1 MRWPG
6 LMRATV
12 SPEAISSREMT
23 SGDAAAEVAFEA
35 VCDRR
40 AKPLI
45 CLRWF
50 GEVFFHLPFS
60 PK

>member
-6 LMRATV
+6 LMRGTV
-12 SPEAISSREMT
+12 NPEVISSREMT
-23 SGDAAAEVAFEA
+23 SSDAAAEVAFEA
-35 VCDRR
+35 LSGRR

-45 CLRWF
+45 QLRWF
-50 GEVFFHLPFS
+50 GGVFFHLPFS